1 MRSQSYDIAGL
12 CRNELD
18 KYTGTVNTEQI
29 EIRFDDIETGMSVE
43 DETFITISEYIVTV
57 KRMAQLGHI

>member
-1 MRSQSYDIAGL
+1 
-12 CRNELD
+12 LD